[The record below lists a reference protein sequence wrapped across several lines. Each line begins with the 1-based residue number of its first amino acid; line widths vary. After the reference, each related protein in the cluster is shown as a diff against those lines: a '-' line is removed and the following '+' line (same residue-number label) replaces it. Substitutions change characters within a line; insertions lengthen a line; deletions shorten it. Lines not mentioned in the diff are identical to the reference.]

1 MRRKGG
7 TMSAILKED
16 ILRGKNKETS
26 GKEKVDKIMSTIVES
41 IETPHAAKMEKREGA
56 VPSESIKST
65 ETEDALKQHIF
76 SSEILIE
83 GESKTDLDEVRNRL
97 LNVLKP
103 LDEIESI
110 IVDRIVSSVWRL
122 KRCLRIESQIMEYE
136 SSCIQEYEQGF
147 FRTRKRSDKELTQLK
162 ALKIIENKNRIADLS
177 EYETILEMQL
187 YKALRELDKYRRREA
202 RQEKRMFRRS
212 K

>member
-1 MRRKGG
+1 
-7 TMSAILKED
+7 MSTILKED

-65 ETEDALKQHIF
+65 ETEDVLKQHIF

-83 GESKTDLDEVRNRL
+83 GESKADLDEVRNRL

-103 LDEIESI
+103 SDEIESI

>member
-1 MRRKGG
+1 
-7 TMSAILKED
+7 MSAILKED

>member
-1 MRRKGG
+1 
-7 TMSAILKED
+7 MSTILKED

-65 ETEDALKQHIF
+65 ETEDVLKQHIF

-83 GESKTDLDEVRNRL
+83 GESKADLDEVRNRL

-103 LDEIESI
+103 SDEIESI

-122 KRCLRIESQIMEYE
+122 KRCLKIESQIMEYE

>member
-1 MRRKGG
+1 
-7 TMSAILKED
+7 MSAILKED

-83 GESKTDLDEVRNRL
+83 GESKADLDEVRNRL

>member
-1 MRRKGG
+1 
-7 TMSAILKED
+7 MSAILKED

-83 GESKTDLDEVRNRL
+83 GESKADLDEVRNRL

-103 LDEIESI
+103 SDEIESI

-147 FRTRKRSDKELTQLK
+147 FRTRKRSDKKLTQLK